1 MSTEH
6 LAEPFNGPST
16 TYLVSQVHHPLR
28 NFSDAILKPYGVTGI
43 QFTVLSVVAHREGL
57 SSADLSRRFYV
68 TPQSMGQ
75 LLATLEERG
84 LLERKEDSNNRRI
97 LRITL
102 TSAGRE
108 VVEAGTRDMAKLEE
122 DAFSSLSPKEI
133 KTLRSLLRTVVD
145 DLRSRRIGSA

>member
-1 MSTEH
+1 MSTESSSD
-6 LAEPFNGPST
+6 PFGGPST
-16 TYLVSQVHHPLR
+16 TYLISQVHHPLR
-28 NFSDAILKPYGVTGI
+28 NFSDALLRRYGVTGL

-75 LLATLEERG
+75 LLTTLEERG
-84 LLERKEDSNNRRI
+84 LLERREDSNNRRI

-102 TSAGRE
+102 TPAGRE

-122 DAFSSLSPKEI
+122 DAFRSLSPKEL
-133 KTLRSLLRTVVD
+133 KTLRSLLRTVIS
-145 DLRSRRIGSA
+145 DLRSRWDELP

>member
-6 LAEPFNGPST
+6 ANEPFNGPST
-16 TYLVSQVHHPLR
+16 TYLISQVHHPLR

-84 LLERKEDSNNRRI
+84 LLERKEDANNRRI

-102 TSAGRE
+102 TAAGRD
-108 VVEAGTRDMAKLEE
+108 VVESGSHEMAMLEQ
-122 DAFSSLSPKEI
+122 DALRSLSAKEI
-133 KTLRSLLRTVVD
+133 KTLRGLLRTVID